1 NDQVRSTDVALFAQD
16 RVQPTTR
23 WYVEYGARLDRDGVL
38 AQWNVTPRIGSAVL
52 LNASGSQ
59 VLRGGFGL
67 FYERTPSAAGGFA
80 AFESMTD
87 TRFNTDGTISGYPTT
102 FTHSTA
108 AELDTARSRTW
119 DLSYD
124 YRISPRWSV
133 NIAALD
139 RRGSNELVVD
149 PVLTAA
155 NLGSIALSSSGH
167 SRYREVSAGVHFTKP
182 SFADLNVSYAR
193 SAAESDTNAFSSY
206 FDTVMWPIIAPNTY
220 ATSTSDVPRRLFARG
235 WIMPSPTWL
244 FLGTLDWR
252 TGAPYSV
259 VNDALDYVGARNV
272 LRLPNRTR
280 VDLGVEH
287 RFSILKWR
295 PWIGIR
301 AYNAFDAF
309 LPNDVQAN
317 LGSSAFGTFYNSP
330 YRELRLQI
338 R

>member
-1 NDQVRSTDVALFAQD
+1 
-16 RVQPTTR
+16 
-23 WYVEYGARLDRDGVL
+23 
-38 AQWNVTPRIGSAVL
+38 
-52 LNASGSQ
+52 
-59 VLRGGFGL
+59 
-67 FYERTPSAAGGFA
+67 
-80 AFESMTD
+80 
-87 TRFNTDGTISGYPTT
+87 
-102 FTHSTA
+102 
-108 AELDTARSRTW
+108 
-119 DLSYD
+119 
-124 YRISPRWSV
+124 
-133 NIAALD
+133 
-139 RRGSNELVVD
+139 
-149 PVLTAA
+149 
-155 NLGSIALSSSGH
+155 
-167 SRYREVSAGVHFTKP
+167 
-182 SFADLNVSYAR
+182 
-193 SAAESDTNAFSSY
+193 
-206 FDTVMWPIIAPNTY
+206 
-220 ATSTSDVPRRLFARG
+220 LFARG

-338 R
+338 RFER